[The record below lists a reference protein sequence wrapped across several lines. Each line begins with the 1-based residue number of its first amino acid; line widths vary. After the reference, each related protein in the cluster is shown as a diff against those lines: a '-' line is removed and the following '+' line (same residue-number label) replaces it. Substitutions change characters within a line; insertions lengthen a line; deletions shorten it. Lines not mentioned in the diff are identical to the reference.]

1 MPFFAR
7 PQSAAVRIVD
17 PATHDE
23 FRPQRKDAIQRQ
35 CRNIMIYG
43 YCKFQDKG
51 CIYYHPKS
59 QESSATADP
68 PGASSTGTL
77 SAQAIN
83 APVFVPKSGTPVP
96 ASPPQSKASAAQASP
111 TPASPEST
119 GTYEFPEGYSFSA
132 GDTSVASIIDQ
143 MQTLDTQFYDE
154 SQYNPYQQ
162 DYDAAAS
169 YSYSAAPV
177 FLRQP
182 LNYHLYTPAIP
193 APFTTSATGSHFIP
207 PSNDLRQTLQSRSEI
222 TRQVAPMGTELPDE
236 LQGYHTLV
244 PLENISSSNERRKFL
259 TWYSIV
265 YRAIRTS
272 DGLPYTLRRVENFR
286 LTQQSAQSAFAS
298 IDAWSKI
305 RHPSIV
311 SVHEAFTTR
320 AFNDSSL
327 VVCYTYHPSAR
338 TLFDVHLKAKVAAF
352 QSQAAQQLHQ
362 PGSSSTQ
369 GFGLQSQRLV
379 SGFSFA
385 GGNTAGTGLVSGVG
399 AGSGGQPMIPERVIW
414 TYVVQI
420 SSAIK
425 QVHEA
430 RLAVRTIDA
439 TKILVTGQNRVRIG
453 SCGLIDV
460 LMHDTPQDI
469 SLLQQEDLLM
479 FGRLLYALCCS
490 TLAVT
495 NGASFQKSLD
505 TIGRQYSQDLK
516 NAILFLMSK
525 AGLHRTIDQLLD
537 MVRGKV
543 LVDLNDALLAT
554 DRLENELLSELENAR
569 LVRLLCKFGFINE
582 RPEFACDPRWSETG
596 DRYIIKLFRDY
607 VFHQVDENGN
617 PVLNLSHVFTC
628 LNKLD
633 AGTEEKI
640 MLVARDEQSC
650 LVVSYKDIKQCIES
664 AFFELARSSSS
675 AKQRSGYR

>member
-1 MPFFAR
+1 MAFFVR
-7 PQSAAVRIVD
+7 PASSAVKIID
-17 PATHDE
+17 PSTNDE
-23 FRPQRKDAIQRQ
+23 LRPHRQ
-35 CRNIMIYG
+35 CRNIAIYG

-51 CIYYHPKS
+51 CVYHHPQGHDS
-59 QESSATADP
+59 NPAPPPTTA
-68 PGASSTGTL
+68 SL

-83 APVFVPKSGTPVP
+83 APVFVPKSVATPVP
-96 ASPPQSKASAAQASP
+96 ASPPPPKP
-111 TPASPEST
+111 PPPAET
-119 GTYEFPEGYSFSA
+119 EYNLFDYA
-132 GDTSVASIIDQ
+132 GDTSVGSIVDQ
-143 MQTLDTQFYDE
+143 LFYDE
-154 SQYNPYQQ
+154 SQYNPYQH
-162 DYDAAAS
+162 DYEPTAQ
-169 YSYSAAPV
+169 YPYAPV

-193 APFTTSATGSHFIP
+193 APFVPSATGSHFV
-207 PSNDLRQTLQSRSEI
+207 PSSNELRQGLQSRSETI
-222 TRQVAPMGTELPDE
+222 RSIAPIGLELPDE
-236 LQGYHTLV
+236 LQGYHSLV
-244 PLENISSSNERRKFL
+244 PLENIDSPPSERRKFL
-259 TWYSIV
+259 NWFSFV

-286 LTQQSAQSAFAS
+286 LTQQLAQSAFSS
-298 IDAWSKI
+298 IETWSKI

-311 SVHEAFTTR
+311 PVHEAFTTR

-327 VVCYTYHPSAR
+327 VLCYTYHSNAR

-352 QSQAAQQLHQ
+352 QQLHQ
-362 PGSSSTQ
+362 PTSTGLGHQLQAQRSLGAASPFSSFS
-369 GFGLQSQRLV
+369 GLNTM
-379 SGFSFA
+379 G
-385 GGNTAGTGLVSGVG
+385 TAGIGTH
-399 AGSGGQPMIPERVIW
+399 PMIPERVIW

-420 SSAIK
+420 SSGIK
-425 QVHEA
+425 QAHEA
-430 RLAVRTIDA
+430 GLAVRTVDA

-460 LMHDTPQDI
+460 LTHDAPQDI
-469 SLLQQEDLLM
+469 GVLQQDDLLM

-505 TIGRQYSQDLK
+505 TIGRQYSQDMK

-525 AGLHRTIDQLLD
+525 AGPHRTIDQLLD

-543 LVDLNDALLAT
+543 LIDLNDALLAT

-582 RPEFACDPRWSETG
+582 RPEFARDPRWSETG

-607 VFHQVDENGN
+607 VFHQVDENGS
-617 PVLNLSHVFTC
+617 PMMNLSHVLTC

-633 AGTEEKI
+633 AGTDEKI

-664 AFFELARSSSS
+664 AIIELTRSSSG
-675 AKQRSGYR
+675 KQRSGYR